1 MNALYRILE
10 QQAEKLRKQNKEL
23 IDFVKMTQVI
33 ASHLIQDEDVVGYG
47 RQATQDMLDTANRL
61 CNNYK
66 ISFTESGFIKM
77 KEEK

>member
-61 CNNYK
+61 CNTYK
-66 ISFTESGFIKM
+66 ISFTGNGETK
-77 KEEK
+77 

>member
-10 QQAEKLRKQNKEL
+10 QQAEKLRKQNEQL
-23 IDFVKMTQVI
+23 VEFVKMTQVI
-33 ASHLIQDEDVVGYG
+33 ASHLIQDEDVIGYG
-47 RQATQDMLDTANRL
+47 RQATQDVLDAANQL
-61 CNNYK
+61 CNTYK